1 MGEINKVAVLG
12 AGIMGNGIA
21 QVSAQAGFQVVMRDL
36 EDKFIRS
43 GFDAI
48 KKSLARMTKG
58 GKITE
63 DEADAILE
71 RIKGT
76 TDLEEA
82 ARDADLVIE
91 AIHENLELKQQ
102 LLKEIDALCPEHTV
116 LATNTSTIRITAIA
130 AATQRPDKVVG
141 MHFSNPVPVMKGVE
155 LIRGLQTSEATMET
169 IKKVSTMMG
178 KEYYISKDSPGFI
191 GNRLFP
197 LFVNEAFNV
206 LWEGVATAEDIDKG
220 VKLGLNHPMGPL
232 ELADLVGLDQ
242 LIKGLEFLSEELGD
256 RYRPSLLMKQLVAAG
271 HYGRKTGRGVY
282 DYSGN
287 DKKKK
292 G

>member
-1 MGEINKVAVLG
+1 MGEINKVAVFG

-43 GFDAI
+43 GFEAI
-48 KKSLARMTKG
+48 KQSLGRMTKG

-63 DEADAILE
+63 DEANTILG

-76 TDLEEA
+76 TDLAEA
-82 ARDADLVIE
+82 SRDADLVIE

-102 LLKEIDALCPEHTV
+102 LFKEVDALCPAHTV

-130 AATQRPDKVVG
+130 SATQRPDKVVG

-242 LIKGLEFLSEELGD
+242 LIKGLEFLSNELGD

-282 DYSGN
+282 DYSGS